1 MASALTRH
9 PAVMTLDRATSDRL
23 FAGVLRSQ
31 PLLLNIL
38 LTDRN
43 ATLKGTGLPVRPEL
57 GPTVTMP
64 YVQAVVSSGN
74 AQISEL
80 TTGQVSGKPT
90 VVLAYPVRQE
100 GHTDVVGVLALGIN
114 LTEMQT
120 LFRDIPLPEGS
131 VVTLTD
137 AESRVLARSRDAD
150 LYIGKALG
158 TAAPPKD
165 VPGRRVMTG
174 PDGVPRFY
182 GNAVIGRGPWLLS
195 VGIPTS
201 VAVSRLAPLFLR
213 NIIISSVGIVA
224 VLLLSLGLSTLIGAV
239 SAAFATP
246 CSASPTATSR
256 RRSGRPV
263 PNLELAQLQNAFITM
278 AANLRETQEKLD
290 RQFEQERKVR
300 ETLQSLQRQVVRQER
315 LAAVGVLVSGVAH
328 ELNNPLQAILGTAE
342 LLERRGGLSDDAL
355 EEIAFVKTQAGRA
368 REIIRN
374 LSRFSSQQS
383 GPPALVDLRDV
394 IGEVVQ
400 LRRRDLDAGTIA
412 LDIETSTTRTV
423 YANFTELEQVMLNFV
438 INAQQSIEAVGRTK
452 GRILIRLFDV
462 GKRVRLEVHDDGP
475 GVTRKTSR
483 SSSSRSS
490 PRSRSG
496 RAPASGCRSA
506 TASSSRTAD
515 RSGTRAINGAAPPS
529 TSSCRRA
536 IPRATPRPAT
546 PRPRPMTDRLY
557 YRDPYLR
564 TFDATVEKVEPH
576 GDRWSVALDRTA
588 FYPTT
593 GGQPFDTGT
602 LGGLR
607 VVDVVDEEDGGI
619 THVVE
624 QPGVGQGSDT
634 CLTPGQQVHGEIDW
648 ARRFDHMQQHTGQ
661 HVLSAAILSVCRA
674 RTVSFHLGAAVST
687 IDLERELSPADIA
700 AAETEANRVVWEDR
714 PVTIRFVSAEEA
726 AALPLRK
733 EPTRGGTLRLIDV
746 EGFDLSACGGTHV
759 ARSGAIG
766 IIAVASGSGSRE
778 ASASSSC
785 AAAVR
790 WAAGDPFATR
800 SRRASVS
807 CPCCRRRFRRR
818 SSACRATQ
826 GNKSVRPRRC
836 RPSSRDFAQ
845 GSWPGRRS
853 PSTARSL
860 CFVRSTR
867 MQTA

>member
-1 MASALTRH
+1 MIVATCGLLIPFALAAIWSANQTRVEREEEVEQQAESVAHTSAAYLDEYLNGLDSMASALTRH

-224 VLLLSLGLSTLIGAV
+224 VLLLSLGLSTLIGRGISGVRDAV
-239 SAAFATP
+239 QRIADGDL
-246 CSASPTATSR
+246 SPPVRT
-256 RRSGRPV
+256 PV

-475 GVTRKTSR
+475 GVTPEDEPKLFQPFFTTKPVGKGTGLGLSVSYGIIESYGGSIGHQGNQWGGATFYFELPASDPARHAPAGDTSAQTNDR
-483 SSSSRSS
+483 SSLL
-490 PRSRSG
+490 PRS
-496 RAPASGCRSA
+496 
-506 TASSSRTAD
+506 
-515 RSGTRAINGAAPPS
+515 
-529 TSSCRRA
+529 
-536 IPRATPRPAT
+536 
-546 PRPRPMTDRLY
+546 
-557 YRDPYLR
+557 
-564 TFDATVEKVEPH
+564 V
-576 GDRWSVALDRTA
+576 
-588 FYPTT
+588 PTN
-593 GGQPFDTGT
+593 
-602 LGGLR
+602 
-607 VVDVVDEEDGGI
+607 V
-619 THVVE
+619 
-624 QPGVGQGSDT
+624 
-634 CLTPGQQVHGEIDW
+634 
-648 ARRFDHMQQHTGQ
+648 
-661 HVLSAAILSVCRA
+661 
-674 RTVSFHLGAAVST
+674 
-687 IDLERELSPADIA
+687 
-700 AAETEANRVVWEDR
+700 
-714 PVTIRFVSAEEA
+714 
-726 AALPLRK
+726 
-733 EPTRGGTLRLIDV
+733 
-746 EGFDLSACGGTHV
+746 
-759 ARSGAIG
+759 
-766 IIAVASGSGSRE
+766 
-778 ASASSSC
+778 
-785 AAAVR
+785 
-790 WAAGDPFATR
+790 
-800 SRRASVS
+800 
-807 CPCCRRRFRRR
+807 
-818 SSACRATQ
+818 
-826 GNKSVRPRRC
+826 
-836 RPSSRDFAQ
+836 
-845 GSWPGRRS
+845 
-853 PSTARSL
+853 
-860 CFVRSTR
+860 
-867 MQTA
+867 